1 MTKKQE
7 VIEAARELFCT
18 YGYKKVS
25 MDEIAQKSK
34 VTKKT
39 IYTYFKDKN
48 DLIKYFAYEEI
59 EKMKQIVD
67 KIERQNMKA
76 TDKVQNIIYS
86 LIEFKKEEKL
96 LNAFTEETKYI
107 SSGIADECSK
117 MLTDSIMDEIEKLL
131 HKGIKNGDVRK
142 CDTRLA
148 SFLIYKMYVALMF
161 EWNKP
166 LDKKEVTEN
175 IMDIL
180 KTGIFK

>member
-1 MTKKQE
+1 MTKKEE
-7 VIEAARELFCT
+7 VIEAARELFCA
-18 YGYKKVS
+18 YGYRKVS
-25 MDEIAQKSK
+25 MDEIAKKSE

-59 EKMKQIVD
+59 DKMKNIVD
-67 KIERQNMKA
+67 EIERQNIE
-76 TDKVQNIIYS
+76 TIEKVHNIIYS
-86 LIEFKKEEKL
+86 LLEFKKEEKL
-96 LNAFTEETKYI
+96 LKAYAEEAKYLP
-107 SSGIADECSK
+107 SGIAEECSK
-117 MLTDSIMDEIEKLL
+117 MLTDSIMEEIEILL
-131 HKGIKNGDVRK
+131 KKSIEKGDVRN
-142 CDTRLA
+142 CDTHLA

-166 LDKKEVTEN
+166 LDKKEITDN